1 LHSDL
6 RVIFFARMVKLV
18 LFDIDGTLIH
28 TNSAGV
34 KAFGK
39 AFAMQFNVPNAD
51 KMSFAG
57 RTDTGLVRE
66 VFLKNNIEPS
76 KRNFRKFFDC
86 YIYWLD
92 YMLSHCQGDLL
103 PGVWRLIYELQGQP
117 NPPLIGLLTGN
128 VRLGAEIKLRHYN
141 LWEFFRTGAF
151 ADDHED
157 RNQIAAIA
165 MQRGARMLGEKLRGG
180 QVLVIGDTPLDIECG
195 KAIDA
200 KVLAVATGKTSV
212 AELAAHHP
220 DWAVPNLEQVR
231 ASDILGRSRAES
243 AAAELLN
250 R

>member
-1 LHSDL
+1 
-6 RVIFFARMVKLV
+6 MVKLV

-39 AFAMQFNVPNAD
+39 AFAMEFKIPDAD

-66 VFLKNNIEPS
+66 VFLKNNLEPS
-76 KRNFRKFFDC
+76 KKNYLKFFDC
-86 YIYWLD
+86 YFPWLD
-92 YMLSHCQGDLL
+92 YMLSHCQGDIL
-103 PGVWRLIYELQGQP
+103 PGVWRLIYELQGLP
-117 NPPLIGLLTGN
+117 DPPLLGLLTGN

-157 RNQIAAIA
+157 RNQIATIA
-165 MQRGARMLGEKLRGG
+165 MERGGRMLGEKLRGE

-195 KAIDA
+195 KAINA
-200 KVLAVATGKTSV
+200 KVLAVATGKSSV

-220 DWAVPNLEQVR
+220 DWAVASLEQVK
-231 ASDILGRSRAES
+231 APDILGRTRAKN
-243 AAAELLN
+243 AAGKSPG